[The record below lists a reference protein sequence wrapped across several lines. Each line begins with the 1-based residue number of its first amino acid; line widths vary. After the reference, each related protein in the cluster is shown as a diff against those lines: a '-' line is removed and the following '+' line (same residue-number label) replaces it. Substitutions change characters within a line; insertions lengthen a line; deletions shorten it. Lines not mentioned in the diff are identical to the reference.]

1 MRMVEKPPVEEEA
14 VKYRAAIGRVS
25 DLASSRWKEHHERWM
40 KDNGVE
46 GKQWW
51 R

>member
-1 MRMVEKPPVEEEA
+1 MEEEA